1 MQRGRG
7 GPTFCVVA
15 HGDKRE
21 APRPAGL
28 SVIYHPDFSD
38 GAKLFE
44 NILKVSFGRIKRQ
57 ISYIKLH
64 SLLKQ

>member
-1 MQRGRG
+1 
-7 GPTFCVVA
+7 
-15 HGDKRE
+15 
-21 APRPAGL
+21 
-28 SVIYHPDFSD
+28 
-38 GAKLFE
+38 LFE